1 MNPLGTQ
8 GVERLRGDR
17 LREKVNL
24 KRQNEGFKTA
34 D

>member
-8 GVERLRGDR
+8 GVEQLRGDR

-24 KRQNEGFKTA
+24 KQQNEGFKTA

>member
-1 MNPLGTQ
+1 MKLLVAQ
-8 GVERLRGDR
+8 RIERLRGDR